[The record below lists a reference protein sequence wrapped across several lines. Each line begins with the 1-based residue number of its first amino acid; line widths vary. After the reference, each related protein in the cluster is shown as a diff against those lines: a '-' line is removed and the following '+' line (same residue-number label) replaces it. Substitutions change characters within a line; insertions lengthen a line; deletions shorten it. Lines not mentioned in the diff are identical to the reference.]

1 MYKTILFDFDGT
13 VFDTGEGIMKS
24 VQYAAEAFGYSEPDW
39 KALRSFV
46 GPPLVES
53 FARRYGVD
61 AETAKAMTAKYRERY
76 SAKGV
81 DECGVYPGVVE
92 LVRAL
97 KAEGAVVA
105 VATGKPTPFTVDI
118 LARHGLGGLFDDV
131 LVILVRL
138 DCDTL
143 FDDVLGSEFD
153 GTRNHKWETIE
164 LLLQRHGRDGAV
176 MIGDRDNDV
185 LAAQR
190 CNIPCV
196 GVSWGYAEP
205 GELESAGAVT
215 VVHDTKELYN
225 FLNR

>member
-39 KALRSFV
+39 RALRSFV

-92 LVRAL
+92 LVRTL
-97 KAEGAVVA
+97 RAEGAVVA

-118 LARHGLGGLFDDV
+118 LARHGL
-131 LVILVRL
+131 
-138 DCDTL
+138 DTL

-205 GELESAGAVT
+205 GELESAGVVT